1 MILRQSKMPV
11 MIILIWIFSLSLPAQ
26 DNQSAKMVSCFDRK
40 LSSGQDSSV
49 VLTEEQLIAMALMN
63 SYKLQSMQTNIDIAE
78 YRYRSSGRLDNPE
91 LRYRDISLSER
102 EKKYKDQQIGLRFSI
117 PKPGELKEERQGSKV
132 RLWDKKVDKERYQQK
147 LAARIRRDV
156 ADIIMYDQLLDL
168 AAKRVAIED
177 RRIEIVE
184 KMVEIGQRSVVYFT
198 KAKMWHAE
206 SKNDYARAKQYRIQA
221 RSKLSKHTGVDPDVA
236 IMWPEIPEI
245 SCDLADLIT
254 IALQNR
260 PEIERLNQ
268 RIELAGYQN
277 RLERLKVLPW
287 FNYIEMNYH
296 FEREQ
301 RVDWLELMMGISIP
315 LLDWNRGNR
324 QATDLA
330 IRKKEL
336 EYNALRET
344 IGDEV
349 SMAYEIYQ
357 NLLLD
362 WKNFQRDAQELI
374 SEATTVVTQAHAHNT
389 LLPDEVL
396 EMELTIV
403 DTQKLLAQKR
413 RNLAHAFIDLQYA
426 VGTEEFKLPA
436 NPETDGL
443 P

>member
-1 MILRQSKMPV
+1 M
-11 MIILIWIFSLSLPAQ
+11 
-26 DNQSAKMVSCFDRK
+26 
-40 LSSGQDSSV
+40 

-315 LLDWNRGNR
+315 LLDWNHGNR

-336 EYNALRET
+336 EYNA
-344 IGDEV
+344 
-349 SMAYEIYQ
+349 
-357 NLLLD
+357 
-362 WKNFQRDAQELI
+362 
-374 SEATTVVTQAHAHNT
+374 
-389 LLPDEVL
+389 
-396 EMELTIV
+396 
-403 DTQKLLAQKR
+403 
-413 RNLAHAFIDLQYA
+413 
-426 VGTEEFKLPA
+426 
-436 NPETDGL
+436 
-443 P
+443 